1 MDADAS
7 ICDVCTRRVTVW
19 HIRFVMDVP
28 DAKRVAHRLGSRAP
42 PVAIARG
49 GLLTLRAA
57 LGVFRALQGNELQTA
72 LRATWGIHTWAVR
85 SSGPGGLA
93 SASNAQDSCSS
104 LCSPALYSI
113 GRVTCIRMGELVG
126 AGHRVVSCVQ
136 VATVEA
142 GLSWRDQRHK
152 RFLGCRIAGL

>member
-1 MDADAS
+1 M
-7 ICDVCTRRVTVW
+7 
-19 HIRFVMDVP
+19 
-28 DAKRVAHRLGSRAP
+28 AHLLGSRAP

-57 LGVFRALQGNELQTA
+57 LGVSWALQGKELQSV
-72 LRATWGIHTWAVR
+72 LRYMGHTHLGGPLNWSWRLGIGIKCSAAAR
-85 SSGPGGLA
+85 SARLR
-93 SASNAQDSCSS
+93 CI
-104 LCSPALYSI
+104 SI
-113 GRVTCIRMGELVG
+113 ERVTCIRMGELVG
-126 AGHRVVSCVQ
+126 AGHRVVRVQ

>member
-57 LGVFRALQGNELQTA
+57 LGVSRALQGNALQTVLRYMGQTHLGGPLIWSWRLGIGIKCSGQLQLA
-72 LRATWGIHTWAVR
+72 LLACAVLDRA
-85 SSGPGGLA
+85 
-93 SASNAQDSCSS
+93 
-104 LCSPALYSI
+104 
-113 GRVTCIRMGELVG
+113 CIRMGELVG

-142 GLSWRDQRHK
+142 GLSWRGQRHK

>member
-1 MDADAS
+1 MQMDADAS

-57 LGVFRALQGNELQTA
+57 LGVSWALQGKELQSVLRYMGHTHLGGPRNWSWRLGIGIKCSATA
-72 LRATWGIHTWAVR
+72 RSARLRCI
-85 SSGPGGLA
+85 
-93 SASNAQDSCSS
+93 
-104 LCSPALYSI
+104 SI
-113 GRVTCIRMGELVG
+113 GRVMCIRVGELVG
-126 AGHRVVSCVQ
+126 AGHRVVSC
-136 VATVEA
+136 A
-142 GLSWRDQRHK
+142 GCYCGGGAQL
-152 RFLGCRIAGL
+152 A

>member
-1 MDADAS
+1 MQMDADAS

-57 LGVFRALQGNELQTA
+57 LGVSRALQGNALQTV
-72 LRATWGIHTWAVR
+72 LRYMGQTHLG
-85 SSGPGGLA
+85 GPL
-93 SASNAQDSCSS
+93 
-104 LCSPALYSI
+104 I
-113 GRVTCIRMGELVG
+113 W
-126 AGHRVVSCVQ
+126 
-136 VATVEA
+136 
-142 GLSWRDQRHK
+142 SWR
-152 RFLGCRIAGL
+152 LGIGIKCSGQLQLALLACAVLDRACYVYTYG